1 MRRPKAFVE
10 LSEHELRHEAEGL
23 VRGRKMVSLET
34 LCEAILETRKEY
46 ANRIRREKREHRA
59 KISIN

>member
-1 MRRPKAFVE
+1 MRRAKSFVE
-10 LSEHELRHEAEGL
+10 LSEHELRAEANRL
-23 VRGRKMVSLET
+23 VRDGKMVSLET

-46 ANRIRREKREHRA
+46 ANRIRREKREHRP